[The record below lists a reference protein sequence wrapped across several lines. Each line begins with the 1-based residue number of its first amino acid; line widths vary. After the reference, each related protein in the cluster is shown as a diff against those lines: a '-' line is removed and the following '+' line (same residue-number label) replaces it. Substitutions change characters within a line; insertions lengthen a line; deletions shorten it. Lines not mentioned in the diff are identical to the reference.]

1 MQKFFDKSFL
11 NLCLIVSFCLALMF
25 WLTNSAAQ
33 SYPTKPI
40 RIVVPYA
47 AGGGTDVLGRG
58 LAQKLSEAL
67 EQPVIID
74 NRPGADAMIGSEV
87 AARAAPDGYTFL
99 FTSNSHAINPSIH
112 TKMSYDP
119 LRDFRCVSQTAKQ
132 QIILVVHPSLNVNSV
147 QELIAYAKAQP
158 NILNFA
164 SSSKATQLPT
174 ELFNWM
180 ADIRMTN
187 VSYKGSG
194 PATTDLLAGRVQ
206 VNFGGAATVAPH
218 IKAGKLRALAIGDKE
233 RSSLTPEIP
242 TIAEQG
248 LPDFYAVLWSALF
261 APSDTPPAIIERLNT
276 VLSLILKDPQF
287 KIKAAQQ
294 GFELEGS
301 TSQACDS
308 LVKTEVEKW
317 TAAVK
322 QAGITPE

>member
-1 MQKFFDKSFL
+1 
-11 NLCLIVSFCLALMF
+11 
-25 WLTNSAAQ
+25 
-33 SYPTKPI
+33 
-40 RIVVPYA
+40 
-47 AGGGTDVLGRG
+47 
-58 LAQKLSEAL
+58 
-67 EQPVIID
+67 
-74 NRPGADAMIGSEV
+74 MIGSEV

-112 TKMSYDP
+112 LKMNYDP

-132 QIILVVHPSLNVNSV
+132 QMIMVVHPSLPVNSI

-158 NILNFA
+158 NVLNFA

-180 ADIRMTN
+180 ANIQMMN

-218 IKAGKLRALAIGDKE
+218 IKAGKLRALAIGDTQ
-233 RSSLTPEIP
+233 RSALTPEIP

-261 APSDTPPAIIERLNT
+261 APSGTPPAMIERLNT
-276 VLSLILKDPQF
+276 ALSLILKDPQF
-287 KIKAAQQ
+287 KAKAAQQ

-301 TSQACDS
+301 TSQACDN

-322 QAGITPE
+322 QAGIKPE